1 MDTSNNQIE
10 QLVAEAAARG
20 AVAMAEEEAR
30 IAATLAIHEAEQRGK
45 AEAWLKSTSLPEWT
59 FVYAEVTLSASRS
72 DYRAKLTLPGCVPI
86 LFGNGRRQVAAA
98 DRISVKYEDD
108 EEQWYV
114 SYDYVDWYDP
124 KDFNRVVFEATQ
136 LYPAWQS
143 AHAEVDF
150 LNSEPKPTPAVTPT
164 EAAPSTNPNSAE
176 SAGRL
181 LKQFIDGDIL
191 VKYESEDV
199 DMRLAD
205 DRAALIAAQLLSIGT
220 SLERIANRLED
231 R

>member
-1 MDTSNNQIE
+1 METPNNQIE
-10 QLVAEAAARG
+10 ALVAAAAARG

-45 AEAWLKSTSLPEWT
+45 AEAWLKSTSLPEWA
-59 FVYAEVTLSASRS
+59 FSYAEVTLSASRS
-72 DYRAKLTLPGCVPI
+72 DYRAKLTIPGCVPI

-114 SYDYVDWYDP
+114 SYDYVDWCDP
-124 KDFNRVVFEATQ
+124 KDFDRIVFEATQ
-136 LYPAWQS
+136 LYPQWQE
-143 AHAEVDF
+143 AHAEVDR
-150 LNSEPKPTPAVTPT
+150 LNAAPKPTPAVTPT
-164 EAAPSTNPNSAE
+164 EATHTNPNSAE
-176 SAGRL
+176 SAGEL
-181 LKQFIDGDIL
+181 LRQFIEGDTL
-191 VKYESEDV
+191 VKYKTDDH

-205 DRAALIAAQLLSIGT
+205 DRTIVIAAQLLSIAT
-220 SLERIANRLED
+220 SLERIANALED